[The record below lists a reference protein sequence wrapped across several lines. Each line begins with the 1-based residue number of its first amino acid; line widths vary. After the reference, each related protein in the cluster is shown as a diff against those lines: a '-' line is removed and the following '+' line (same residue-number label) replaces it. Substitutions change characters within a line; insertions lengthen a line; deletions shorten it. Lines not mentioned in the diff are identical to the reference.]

1 MLPKSAFIKK
11 FTYLG
16 KKCYECLKK
25 ENRLHAKKIKDA
37 VKKAFLTGGGVAVAE
52 FGGAAFN
59 DILLQNAEIELG
71 RLSLFRIF

>member
-1 MLPKSAFIKK
+1 MNMQKCIRCKVMLPKSAFIKK

-37 VKKAFLTGGGVAVAE
+37 VKKASG
-52 FGGAAFN
+52 
-59 DILLQNAEIELG
+59 DCWWIEKWCLASIQYHG
-71 RLSLFRIF
+71 TKRK